1 MAKKRVRKKSRQLKA
16 TLMGGLPDKPSEEAL
31 TAFGFYK

>member
-1 MAKKRVRKKSRQLKA
+1 MRTKKRKSNKI

-31 TAFGFYK
+31 EAFGFYK

>member
-1 MAKKRVRKKSRQLKA
+1 MGSKRRKKMKTHKV

-31 TAFGFYK
+31 EAFGFYK